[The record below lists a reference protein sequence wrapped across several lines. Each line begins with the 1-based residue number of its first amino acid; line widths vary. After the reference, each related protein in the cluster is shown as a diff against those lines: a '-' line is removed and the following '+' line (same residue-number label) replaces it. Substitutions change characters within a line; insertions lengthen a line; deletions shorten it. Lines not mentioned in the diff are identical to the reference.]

1 MVSRLI
7 FLPLPWTTALLAA
20 IWVRPLRAIGSRY
33 IAYRANHGAASAL
46 VVSPACFL
54 RLSLGLRDQLWA
66 ERTAIE
72 ASTAAEKR
80 GQIFALIIAVS
91 GFVTTIVLAWL
102 NHPLVA
108 GGVAGLDILGLVS
121 VFLYGTSSR
130 KDERIKKARI
140 MTGRATDETSPTRQ

>member
-1 MVSRLI
+1 VKTAGRSPATTGNAPGVRLEYSETYSGA
-7 FLPLPWTTALLAA
+7 LPHPRLLEQYERIVPGLAA
-20 IWVRPLRAIGSRY
+20 EI
-33 IAYRANHGAASAL
+33 IAQGREQTKH
-46 VVSPACFL
+46 
-54 RLSLGLRDQLWA
+54 RIWA

-140 MTGRATDETSPTRQ
+140 MTGRPTDETSPTRQ